1 MDAKDLFPY
10 AGPSFFSR
18 LYQLYPRSAYNSTFF
33 QRQTWFGDF
42 IINCPTYFMAS
53 RAVDHNS
60 NSSAV
65 YKLTFDAGAQVHGA
79 TAAFIFSTDINWP
92 SANNK
97 TLAKIM
103 TSYFVSF
110 AVIHDPNP
118 LRVADAP
125 AWPSYISGGAGNST
139 DGESIGFS
147 TLAVTYTSISTQP
160 DPDANE
166 KCEFFGNN
174 GYVVMN

>member
-42 IINCPTYFMAS
+42 IINCPTYLMAS

-65 YKLTFDAGAQVHGA
+65 YKLTFDAGTQLHGA
-79 TAAFIFSTDINWP
+79 TLPFIFNTDIDW
-92 SANNK
+92 AGVNNV
-97 TLAKIM
+97 TLARIM
-103 TSYFVSF
+103 TSYFISF
-110 AVIHDPNP
+110 TITHDPNT
-118 LRVADAP
+118 LKIAEAP
-125 AWPSYISGGAGNST
+125 QFPSYISGGAGNASY
-139 DGESIGFS
+139 GESVGFN
-147 TLAVTYTSISTQP
+147 TLAVTYASINTQQ
-160 DPDANE
+160 DPDARE
-166 KCEFFGNN
+166 HCEFFGNN